1 MRTYTFNECYKL
13 LNVDPKT
20 FRGWLKEADIDPGH
34 QVSRADRRIRF
45 LTEAQL
51 ERLAEDHGRLLRAP
65 SPASDEAI
73 SPGAFKLLMDRMQ
86 RAEEEIAYHPQQMEE
101 AQRYVEDVITQ
112 LRAEFNEHRV
122 TLNGRITE
130 LVLSS
135 TEEFKQLQEQLQG
148 VLHKVDQVT
157 ETQASR
163 LNQIEAVSQADRDE
177 MKLLREQL
185 DAHIEN
191 LATSLHSLVLSLDG
205 LQSRQEDLLQR
216 LERSDQDQARNRASL
231 TALVAKEREQMWLK
245 LAEFSTGAESGK
257 RAIVEIRKLA
267 DVQEHRLTEL
277 FRLFAEEITTR
288 QAHTDTR
295 DGQEISEDVEKSPIH
310 SRKLGELHQQVEEP
324 Q

>member
-1 MRTYTFNECYKL
+1 MRTYTFNECYEL

-20 FRGWLKEADIDPGH
+20 FRGWLKEAGIDPGH

-65 SPASDEAI
+65 SPPSDEAI

-86 RAEEEIAYHPQQMEE
+86 RAEEEIACHPQQMEE

-112 LRAEFNEHRV
+112 LRAEFTEHRV

-130 LVLSS
+130 LVLSC

-148 VLHKVDQVT
+148 VLHNVDQVR

-185 DAHIEN
+185 DTRIEN
-191 LATSLHSLVLSLDG
+191 LATSLRSLVLSFDG

-216 LERSDQDQARNRASL
+216 LERSDQDQAQDRASL
-231 TALVAKEREQMWLK
+231 TALVTKEREQMWLK

-277 FRLFAEEITTR
+277 FRLIQQESSTSEAETSQITQKKVPSRSKKT
-288 QAHTDTR
+288 QHIA
-295 DGQEISEDVEKSPIH
+295 ESE
-310 SRKLGELHQQVEEP
+310 
-324 Q
+324 